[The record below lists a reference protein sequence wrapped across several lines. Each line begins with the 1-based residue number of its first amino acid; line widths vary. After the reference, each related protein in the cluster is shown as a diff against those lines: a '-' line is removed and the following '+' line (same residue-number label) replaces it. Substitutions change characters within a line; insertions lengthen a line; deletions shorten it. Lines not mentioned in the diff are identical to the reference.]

1 VHLSSEQAA
10 AYGLKDGDTVAIKT
24 PAPRAGVIGNI
35 AVRCGEG
42 HDLEVH
48 LDTDEANGNGI
59 FCGTILEA
67 ILPKDHTNHTNGIL
81 PIREVGE
88 VSGLSS
94 SALELV
100 TEREVNKAWA
110 AGEKKIFVAAKGFV
124 SPAALDRAKVK
135 GIEICRLQG

>member
-1 VHLSSEQAA
+1 
-10 AYGLKDGDTVAIKT
+10 
-24 PAPRAGVIGNI
+24 
-35 AVRCGEG
+35 VRCGEG

-48 LDTDEANGNGI
+48 LDTDEANGSGI
-59 FCGTILEA
+59 FCGTILEMNF
-67 ILPKDHTNHTNGIL
+67 PTNHTKGTKDTKGINDGGSNFCAA
-81 PIREVGE
+81 V
-88 VSGLSS
+88 
-94 SALELV
+94 ELV